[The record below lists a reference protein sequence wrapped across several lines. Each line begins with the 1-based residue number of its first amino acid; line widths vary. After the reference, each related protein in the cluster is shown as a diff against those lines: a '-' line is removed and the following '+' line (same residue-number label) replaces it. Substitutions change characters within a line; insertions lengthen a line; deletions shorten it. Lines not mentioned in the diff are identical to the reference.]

1 MKKRNVVI
9 LKNILEKLFRGFMNS
24 PIISIVTVVYNGVTS
39 IQKTIESVINQDFYE
54 KEYIVIDGKSSDGTQ
69 IVLNKYANDI
79 DKITIEKDS
88 GIAEA
93 FNKGLKA
100 SKGEYIIFLSAGDC
114 FFNSKI
120 LSYVYGQIKLH
131 NSPSIL
137 YGDCCI
143 YDENELFLKRVSV
156 DYDNLKFLYNNL
168 IVYKGKILPHPG
180 MFTNRKYFDIYGNFD
195 VSFKLAMDCDWML
208 RGIFQERVVNMNA
221 DISRVLSGGV
231 STQNHKLLVSEIIR
245 ALKNN
250 NFIKTSLAE
259 IYLNI
264 YFLLRHYVGS
274 TLKVIKKLYKK
285 H

>member
-1 MKKRNVVI
+1 
-9 LKNILEKLFRGFMNS
+9 MNS
-24 PIISIVTVVYNGVTS
+24 PLISIVTVVYNGVTS
-39 IQKTIESVINQDFYE
+39 IEKTIESVINQDFFE
-54 KEYIVIDGKSSDGTQ
+54 KEYIVIDGKSNDGTQ
-69 IVLNKYANDI
+69 IVINKYANDI
-79 DKITIEKDS
+79 DKIIIEKDS

-100 SKGEYIIFLSAGDC
+100 SKGEYIIFLNAGDC

-120 LSYVYGQIKLH
+120 LSYVCGQI
-131 NSPSIL
+131 IL

-156 DYDNLKFLYNNL
+156 DYDNLKFLYDNVN
-168 IVYKGKILPHPG
+168 VYKGNILPHPT

-208 RGIFQERVVNMNA
+208 RGIFKERVVNMHA

-231 STQNHKLLVSEIIR
+231 STQNHKLVVSEIIR

-259 IYLNI
+259 LYLNI
-264 YFLLRHYVGS
+264 YFLLRHYVGN

-285 H
+285 N